1 MTSASKTKPG
11 NSLLQRKWF
20 LATAAV
26 LVVVA
31 CAVVFAPVYLRGYV
45 RGIVEREVGA
55 RVNGVV
61 TVDAVRLGWFSPQR
75 LEKLAIQGGQD
86 TGSIEVTAE
95 VEQGLLALATADE
108 VTVSVSGS
116 ARTPIDAQGRAGLAR
131 LPRVAE
137 PAPAAPA
144 VPVAPAAGNR
154 PILGGRK
161 IRIEL
166 AGIDLD
172 ATRDGKPLYAV
183 DGLSGW
189 IGLAGTDVESLKV
202 NGELKAA
209 TEFAQ
214 GAEMRSGDFSAKF
227 DAVIPQRADGSFDA
241 LASTGSAEI
250 NANRLP
256 IPAATG
262 QEIIAEAFRAKA
274 DFAANGSS
282 LLLNADLRASAD
294 EPATVA
300 ASVKTGALFD
310 AAGEFTLDPAT
321 VEVDVEVKKLPMTVL
336 QPYAPELREGVRLDF
351 VEDFGRVADIRMKKE
366 KGERANAMIDTRRVK
381 LAFDAAVAADG
392 SSIDDG
398 TLEASVSVRPELLR
412 ALGIDALG
420 PMVARAEGSKI
431 AWRKAA
437 KDAGGAIE
445 SVGGAFT
452 LELAERLGVRGAFEV
467 AGETAAGEKVAGE
480 RVDVRADSLRALLEK
495 NLGENTARLTAT
507 LAGVYGAESPLQ
519 ASLSGNVDLATK
531 SVTGG
536 ALDASVALEGGLV
549 ERVTKGSVSIAR
561 GGSTAKVSVPAFAY
575 RPAGGRG
582 ALQSLEARGRV
593 EVVGD
598 LLVSGGKSVATVRG
612 LGANFALPAPGAPG
626 SLDLAARIDGAETR
640 VVQRFAAIPASF
652 DDPAALAL
660 EGTIDVRGLDPSVI
674 TRFAPAANDS
684 IGVLGA
690 GPMTLSARNRTE
702 GGAILADFTLA
713 AATLNASGNARY
725 AKDAFS
731 ATNLAC
737 DVSLTPEVLAAVKLP
752 DTVALAPG
760 AKASVRVPTLAV
772 AKGAEGWAPSGDIA
786 ARVAVDRLRI
796 ERAPGLSA
804 AIEVPRLEADATYAM
819 KDERA
824 TAKGFAT
831 LGAGGSAGRLGYDIV
846 WKKPVEAK
854 LFRGAEGTLA
864 LTGFDLARVEGALGL
879 EPGGYSGML
888 GGAGDCTVEL
898 RERDAA
904 QAKVALAFPKTRGS
918 VTVDVVE
925 EAKQR
930 VARATG
936 SIDAQI
942 AADAFASMAGLGK
955 DPKRRVTAPVE
966 AKLAIKSAGVPLDA
980 DLKPVLADAALD
992 ISGSL
997 SPVSVEVADAQGQKS
1012 TVSTGALALSVS
1024 TKRLSDE
1031 LLVRIVGDG
1040 KTAAQGALDLDA
1052 RVRGAVAR
1060 AKGAKATPIVDAT
1073 LKATK
1078 FPAATLDALAGT
1090 KGAVGRYVG
1099 DAIDAEVVAKNLSTA
1114 AGSTGALSAKLSS
1127 QFATV
1132 DAPALTV
1139 SEGFL
1144 RSSSDKPMRA
1154 TFTLSPE
1161 VREQL
1166 LTPINPVFS
1175 DVTSKERAR
1184 FTLDS
1189 LAWPL
1194 DGDRRKFDAAFTL
1207 ETGEIQLTNAGPLA
1221 FLLSMLQ
1228 AGRIEGFE
1236 AQIDP
1241 LRVTVSK
1248 GRLTYRDFSLRAGKT
1263 QTGAWRN
1270 SLVFSGDIDLT
1281 ATPMYAN
1288 EIRTAVPLSDAANWS
1303 RDARGVFERIGAVSP
1318 ELLKSLSVGV
1328 KLSGPLFDANGKPAK
1343 LNQELALPDIL
1354 DVLKRDPGAVA
1365 EGIGGIIDA
1374 FRKKDKK

>member
-1 MTSASKTKPG
+1 MTSANGKTDRTP
-11 NSLLQRKWF
+11 LLRRKWF
-20 LATAAV
+20 IATAGAAAV
-26 LVVVA
+26 LVL
-31 CAVVFAPVYLRGYV
+31 AVVLAPLYLRGYV
-45 RGIVEREVGA
+45 RGVVEREVGA
-55 RVNGVV
+55 KVNGVV
-61 TVDAVRLGWFSPQR
+61 TVGAVKLGWFSPQR
-75 LEKLAIQGGQD
+75 VEAIAIQGDAD
-86 TGSIEVTAE
+86 TGSVTVTAE
-95 VEQGLLALATADE
+95 IAQGLLALATGDE

-116 ARTPIDAQGRAGLAR
+116 AQTPIDAEGRAGLAKM
-131 LPRVAE
+131 PKQSETAGKPGAPTQ
-137 PAPAAPA
+137 PASAARA
-144 VPVAPAAGNR
+144 DV
-154 PILGGRK
+154 LGGRK
-161 IRIEL
+161 VRIEL
-166 AGIDLD
+166 DGIDLA
-172 ATRDGKPLYAV
+172 ATRDGKPLYTV

-189 IGLAGTDVESLKV
+189 VGLEGTDVQGMKV
-202 NGELKAA
+202 NGELKAV
-209 TEFAQ
+209 TGIAQ
-214 GAEMRSGDFSAKF
+214 GAGVRAGDFDAAFIALVPQRIDGSFNALGATGSVELKAKNLPVPSAAGQEIF
-227 DAVIPQRADGSFDA
+227 AEQLSVTAAYLGESSMLSARGSLRADG
-241 LASTGSAEI
+241 E
-250 NANRLP
+250 
-256 IPAATG
+256 
-262 QEIIAEAFRAKA
+262 Q
-274 DFAANGSS
+274 
-282 LLLNADLRASAD
+282 
-294 EPATVA
+294 PATIE
-300 ASVKTGALFD
+300 ASFASGRIFSD
-310 AAGEFTLDPAT
+310 AGEFVLDPAT
-321 VEVDVEVKKLPMTVL
+321 VEADIDVKALPMTVL

-351 VEDFGRVADIRMKKE
+351 VEDFGRVADIRIKKE
-366 KGERANAMIDTRRVK
+366 KGRRANALLDTRRVK

-412 ALGIDALG
+412 SLGVDALG
-420 PMVARAEGSKI
+420 PMVARAAGSKVS
-431 AWRKAA
+431 WRRPA
-437 KDAGGAIE
+437 KDAGDGLA
-445 SVGGAFT
+445 SFGGAFEM
-452 LELAERLGVRGAFEV
+452 ELAERLGVRGAFE
-467 AGETAAGEKVAGE
+467 AAGEK
-480 RVDVRADSLRALLEK
+480 VDVRADSLRASVDK
-495 NLGENTARLTAT
+495 KIGESTARVTAA
-507 LAGVYGAESPLQ
+507 LAGVYGADSPLQ
-519 ASLSGNVDLATK
+519 ASLTGDIDLAAK
-531 SVTGG
+531 SLTGG
-536 ALDASVALEGGLV
+536 ALDASVVLEGGLV

-561 GGSTAKVSVPAFAY
+561 GGSTAKLSVPALAY
-575 RPAGGRG
+575 RPAEGRS
-582 ALQSLEARGRV
+582 ALESLDARGRV

-640 VVQRFAAIPASF
+640 IVQRFAAIPASF

-674 TRFAPAANDS
+674 TRFAPAAKDS

-702 GGAILADFTLA
+702 GGAVLADFTLA

-737 DVSLTPEVLAAVKLP
+737 DVSLTPEVLAAAKLP

-804 AIEVPRLEADATYAM
+804 ALEVPRLEADATYAM

-824 TAKGFAT
+824 TAKGFAS

-846 WKKPVEAK
+846 WKKPAEAK
-854 LFRGAEGTLA
+854 LFRGVEGTLA
-864 LTGFDLARVEGALGL
+864 LTGFDLARVEGVLGF

-898 RERDAA
+898 RERGAA

-955 DPKRRVTAPVE
+955 DPKRRVTAPVD

-992 ISGSL
+992 VSGSL
-997 SPVSVEVADAQGQKS
+997 SPVSIEVTDAQGQKS

-1040 KTAAQGALDLDA
+1040 KAPAQGALDLDA

-1060 AKGAKATPIVDAT
+1060 AKDAKATPIVDAT

-1078 FPAATLDALAGT
+1078 FPAATVDALAGT

-1114 AGSTGALSAKLSS
+1114 AGSKGALSAKLSS

-1139 SEGFL
+1139 GEGFL

-1281 ATPMYAN
+1281 ATPVYAN

-1303 RDARGVFERIGAVSP
+1303 SDARGVFETIGAASP

-1328 KLSGPLFDANGKPAK
+1328 KLSGAVFDANGKPAK
-1343 LNQELALPDIL
+1343 LKQELALPDIGDL
-1354 DVLKRDPGAVA
+1354 LRRDPGAVI

>member
-1 MTSASKTKPG
+1 MTSANGKTDRTP
-11 NSLLQRKWF
+11 LLRRKWF
-20 LATAAV
+20 IATAGAAVV
-26 LVVVA
+26 LVL
-31 CAVVFAPVYLRGYV
+31 AVVLAPLYLRGYV
-45 RGIVEREVGA
+45 RGVVEREVGA
-55 RVNGVV
+55 KVNGVV
-61 TVDAVRLGWFSPQR
+61 TVGAVKLGWFSPQR
-75 LEKLAIQGGQD
+75 VEAIAIQGDAD
-86 TGSIEVTAE
+86 TGSVTVTAE
-95 VEQGLLALATADE
+95 IAQGLLALATGDE

-116 ARTPIDAQGRAGLAR
+116 AQTPIDAEGRAGLAKM
-131 LPRVAE
+131 PKQSETAGKPGAPMQ
-137 PAPAAPA
+137 PASAARA
-144 VPVAPAAGNR
+144 DV
-154 PILGGRK
+154 LGGRK
-161 IRIEL
+161 VRIEL
-166 AGIDLD
+166 DGIDLA
-172 ATRDGKPLYAV
+172 ATRDGKPLYTV

-189 IGLAGTDVESLKV
+189 VGLEGTDVQGMKV
-202 NGELKAA
+202 NGELKAV
-209 TEFAQ
+209 TGIAQ
-214 GAEMRSGDFSAKF
+214 GAGVRAGDFEAAFIALVPQRIDGSFNALGATGSVELKAKNLPVPSAAGQEIF
-227 DAVIPQRADGSFDA
+227 AEQLSVTAAYLGESSMLSARGSMRADG
-241 LASTGSAEI
+241 E
-250 NANRLP
+250 
-256 IPAATG
+256 
-262 QEIIAEAFRAKA
+262 Q
-274 DFAANGSS
+274 
-282 LLLNADLRASAD
+282 
-294 EPATVA
+294 PATIE
-300 ASVKTGALFD
+300 ASFASGRIFSD
-310 AAGEFTLDPAT
+310 AGEFVLDPAT
-321 VEVDVEVKKLPMTVL
+321 VEADIDVKALPMTVL

-351 VEDFGRVADIRMKKE
+351 VEDFGRVADIRIKKE
-366 KGERANAMIDTRRVK
+366 KGRRANALLDTRRVK

-412 ALGIDALG
+412 SLGVDALG
-420 PMVARAEGSKI
+420 PMVARAAGSKVS
-431 AWRKAA
+431 WRRPAE
-437 KDAGGAIE
+437 DAGDGLA
-445 SVGGAFT
+445 SFGGAFEM
-452 LELAERLGVRGAFEV
+452 ELAERLGVRGAFE
-467 AGETAAGEKVAGE
+467 AAGEK
-480 RVDVRADSLRALLEK
+480 VDVRADSLRASVDK
-495 NLGENTARLTAT
+495 KIGESTARVTAA
-507 LAGVYGAESPLQ
+507 LAGVYGADSPLQ
-519 ASLSGNVDLATK
+519 ASLTGDIDLAAK
-531 SVTGG
+531 SLTGG
-536 ALDASVALEGGLV
+536 ALDASVVLEGGLV

-561 GGSTAKVSVPAFAY
+561 GGSTAKLSVPALAY
-575 RPAGGRG
+575 RPAEGRS
-582 ALQSLEARGRV
+582 ALESLDARGRV

-640 VVQRFAAIPASF
+640 IVQRFAAIPASF

-674 TRFAPAANDS
+674 TRFAPAAKDS

-804 AIEVPRLEADATYAM
+804 ALEVPRLEADATYAM

-824 TAKGFAT
+824 TAKGFAS

-846 WKKPVEAK
+846 WKKPAEAK
-854 LFRGAEGTLA
+854 LFRGVEGTLA
-864 LTGFDLARVEGALGL
+864 LTGFDLARVEGVLGF

-898 RERDAA
+898 RERGAA
-904 QAKVALAFPKTRGS
+904 QAKVALAFPKTRGE
-918 VTVDVVE
+918 VVVDVVE

-930 VARATG
+930 IARATG

-942 AADAFASMAGLGK
+942 AADAIASMAGLGK

-966 AKLAIKSAGVPLDA
+966 AKLAVKSAGVPLDA
-980 DLKPVLADAALD
+980 ELKPALADAAFD
-992 ISGSL
+992 VSGSL
-997 SPVSVEVADAQGQKS
+997 SSVSIEVTDAQGQKS
-1012 TVSTGALALSVS
+1012 TVSTGALALSLS

-1040 KTAAQGALDLDA
+1040 KAAAQGALDLDA

-1060 AKGAKATPIVDAT
+1060 AKDAKATPIVDAT

-1114 AGSTGALSAKLSS
+1114 AGSKGALSAKLSS

-1139 SEGFL
+1139 GEGFL

-1207 ETGEIQLTNAGPLA
+1207 ETGEIELTNAGPLA

-1281 ATPMYAN
+1281 ATPVYAN

-1303 RDARGVFERIGAVSP
+1303 SDARGVFETIGAASP

-1328 KLSGPLFDANGKPAK
+1328 KLSGAVFDANGKPAK
-1343 LNQELALPDIL
+1343 LKQELALPDIGDL
-1354 DVLKRDPGAVA
+1354 LRRDPGAVI